1 MNDNIGELQF
11 NVYAENV
18 GAPIENAKV
27 TITDRDSESIIEEF
41 RTDSSGQTP
50 SIELPAPPV
59 EYSLNPESPKPY
71 SEYNVFV
78 ESESFDK
85 LSFFGVQVFSSSK
98 AIGNADMKLI
108 TGNNE
113 STQKILIQEPVLW
126 GAYPAKIPES
136 EVKTLP
142 DTPGFVVLP
151 EVVIPEYII
160 VHLGTPN
167 NTEAQNVWVTY
178 KDYIKNVASSEIY
191 STWPAETIRA
201 NVIAIISFTL
211 NRVYTEWYRAK
222 GFDFTI
228 TNNTAFD
235 QAFNYGRNIFEEI
248 SVIVDDIFS
257 TYLTKPGITQP
268 LFTQYCDGRKYVCEK
283 GMKQWGSKELGDD
296 GFTSL
301 DILRN
306 YYGYDTFLEK
316 APKVEGVPV
325 SYGGTILSFGSTGD
339 AVRTIQQQLNAISNN
354 FPVIQ
359 KLPVTGYFGELTQ
372 NAVKTF
378 QSIFGLP
385 SDGSVDFATWYAISN
400 IFVSVKKL
408 SEL

>member
-283 GMKQWGSKELGDD
+283 GMKQC
-296 GFTSL
+296 
-301 DILRN
+301 
-306 YYGYDTFLEK
+306 
-316 APKVEGVPV
+316 
-325 SYGGTILSFGSTGD
+325 
-339 AVRTIQQQLNAISNN
+339 
-354 FPVIQ
+354 
-359 KLPVTGYFGELTQ
+359 
-372 NAVKTF
+372 
-378 QSIFGLP
+378 
-385 SDGSVDFATWYAISN
+385 
-400 IFVSVKKL
+400 
-408 SEL
+408 